1 MAISGLF
8 ALAIPPMT
16 TPGTINLPRLPGALS
31 PGSVVI
37 TLMAGL
43 GAYLQTQ
50 AQPQPDPIERARQL
64 KQQQAEDNK
73 HVVKMSD
80 VSSEIDK
87 QLTSAIIAPLIYRAI
102 INTIKPRSG
111 IIPSFADLTQT
122 VSDAEFDPIRAQLKA
137 RIRTHLLQ
145 QKNKRKT
152 ETEKIKIRIGKLH
165 AAA

>member
-1 MAISGLF
+1 MDVSGLF
-8 ALAIPPMT
+8 ALAVPPMT
-16 TPGTINLPRLPGALS
+16 TPGTVNLPRLPGGLS

-50 AQPQPDPIERARQL
+50 PQPQPDPIERERQVRA
-64 KQQQAEDNK
+64 QQAEDNK

-87 QLTSAIIAPLIYRAI
+87 TLTSAILAPLIYRTI
-102 INTIKPRSG
+102 INTLRPGTVAKTYT
-111 IIPSFADLTQT
+111 DLSQT
-122 VSDAEFDPIRAQLKA
+122 VSDQSFDPIRAQLKQ

-145 QKNKRKT
+145 QKNKRKS
-152 ETEKIKIRIGKLH
+152 ETEKIRIRLGKLH
-165 AAA
+165 A